1 MRIAVVVIAGTLA
14 MSCDEPRQTPNVLW
28 ILAEDIGPEFGSYG
42 YPVDTP
48 HLDRLAAEGVRFTRA
63 FTTAPVC
70 SPARS
75 ALMTG
80 MYQTTIGAH
89 NHRSHREDGYQL
101 PVGVRILTDRLRDQ
115 G

>member
-48 HLDRLAAEGVRFTRA
+48 HLDRLAAEGGAVHPGVYDRTGLLA
-63 FTTAPVC
+63 
-70 SPARS
+70 S
-75 ALMTG
+75 ALG
-80 MYQTTIGAH
+80 VD
-89 NHRSHREDGYQL
+89 DGNVSDDDWR
-101 PVGVRILTDRLRDQ
+101 P
-115 G
+115 